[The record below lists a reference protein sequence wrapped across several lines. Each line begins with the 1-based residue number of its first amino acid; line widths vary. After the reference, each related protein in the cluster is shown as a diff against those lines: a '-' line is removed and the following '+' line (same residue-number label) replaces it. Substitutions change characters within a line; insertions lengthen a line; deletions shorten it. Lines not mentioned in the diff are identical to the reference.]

1 MASSY
6 TGYSSLV
13 IRFISRPSV
22 RLLKSRTRAWVL
34 AASRLPGM
42 TLTTRR
48 CSGSRATWSQW
59 SPHRWSR
66 GSSGSQCFCFL
77 PTKAHFSSN
86 WTSRV
91 RGGNGYQF
99 VVQSAGVLAGQEAV
113 ADDGVLV
120 DADQAAGLADAA
132 PLGDVVQDGD
142 DLVLR
147 ESGVEQG
154 RPLAFGEAGLAGAAG
169 EHAALLR
176 AVAEADAEVAP
187 SPLAVVGAVG
197 VLTAEAGQVLTHGG
211 LPEAAWVDS
220 PFRKS

>member
-1 MASSY
+1 
-6 TGYSSLV
+6 
-13 IRFISRPSV
+13 
-22 RLLKSRTRAWVL
+22 
-34 AASRLPGM
+34 
-42 TLTTRR
+42 
-48 CSGSRATWSQW
+48 
-59 SPHRWSR
+59 
-66 GSSGSQCFCFL
+66 L

-91 RGGNGYQF
+91 RGGNGYQL
-99 VVQSAGVLAGQEAV
+99 VVERPGVLAGQEAV

-120 DADQAAGLADAA
+120 DADEATGLADAA
-132 PLGDVVQDGD
+132 TLGDVGKDGD

-154 RPLAFGEAGLAGAAG
+154 GALAFGEAFLTGAAG
-169 EHAALLR
+169 QHAASLR
-176 AVAEADAEVAP
+176 AVAEADAEVAQ

-220 PFRKS
+220 PFRES